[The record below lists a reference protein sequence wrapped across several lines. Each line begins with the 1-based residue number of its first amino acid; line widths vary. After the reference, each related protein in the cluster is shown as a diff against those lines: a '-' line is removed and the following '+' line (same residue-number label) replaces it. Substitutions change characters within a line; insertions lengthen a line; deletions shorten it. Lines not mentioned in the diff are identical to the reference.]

1 MVKRFS
7 YGKGY
12 GFLSRDDGGPDVFVH
27 YSAVQ
32 TETYKG
38 LKKGAIVRFSVVQ
51 GPRGPCA
58 EWVLALGRPLS
69 ARSQG
74 ASANQDAVSQVT
86 RKRTNGESAVKRGY

>member
-1 MVKRFS
+1 MPECQGIVKRFS
-7 YGKGY
+7 HAKGY

-51 GPRGPCA
+51 GPRDPCA

-69 ARSQG
+69 AKPQG
-74 ASANQDAVSQVT
+74 ASFQP
-86 RKRTNGESAVKRGY
+86 KRMHARLAPFV